1 MLQQSSSQNALE
13 RLETLDVI
21 VSEEDDAMDFLSSV
35 NVHRLYDYAN
45 AFEEDTP
52 SNSISFDELQEM
64 YSFDNE
70 LKHFVWKW
78 IEPIEVRTRCQFI
91 NEISS
96 TGNLFEYRNSD
107 LYKDKSALNKAL
119 KVIDKEIK
127 RAKENNVPIVNNN
140 LKTYGDLPVFA
151 MVEICSFGTLSKLC
165 GNLKSEHL
173 KPIAQSFSLSNYAFT
188 TWLRHLV
195 AVRNIC
201 AHHNRFYGR
210 PMRMPPKLLKK
221 DSQYSSCKQ
230 FPTFI
235 VLKRIYENIDD
246 FACIDFL
253 SELNT
258 IVRKYRHVSLAP
270 IGFPE
275 NWKEVL
281 KN

>member
-13 RLETLDVI
+13 RLETLGVI

-45 AFEEDTP
+45 AFEENTP

-78 IEPIEVRTRCQFI
+78 TEPIEVRTLCQFI

-140 LKTYGDLPVFA
+140 LKT
-151 MVEICSFGTLSKLC
+151 
-165 GNLKSEHL
+165 
-173 KPIAQSFSLSNYAFT
+173 
-188 TWLRHLV
+188 
-195 AVRNIC
+195 
-201 AHHNRFYGR
+201 
-210 PMRMPPKLLKK
+210 
-221 DSQYSSCKQ
+221 
-230 FPTFI
+230 
-235 VLKRIYENIDD
+235 
-246 FACIDFL
+246 
-253 SELNT
+253 
-258 IVRKYRHVSLAP
+258 
-270 IGFPE
+270 
-275 NWKEVL
+275 
-281 KN
+281 